1 MGRQALDE
9 EGHGVVDRGRLDQVV
24 VVEGED
30 ERGRVALEVGDQ
42 ARHDGL
48 GGRAGGGLEEHLR
61 SGPDPRRSPPDRGDE
76 VGEEAG
82 QVVVGGVEGEPGEGV
97 PVRALPPGRVERQ
110 PLGEQRGLA
119 EARRRGDEDEPGPVV
134 RVRRTGEVVGQPGPR
149 HEQPPRDRRPE
160 LGPEHGHG
168 PSLGPSSHAP
178 G

>member
-9 EGHGVVDRGRLDQVV
+9 KGHGVVDRGRLDQVV

-76 VGEEAG
+76 VGEEVG
-82 QVVVGGVEGEPGEGV
+82 QVVVGGVEGEPGGACPSGPSRPAASSV
-97 PVRALPPGRVERQ
+97 SHWASSVVLPKPAGAATRTSRGRWSGSGGPGPPDR
-110 PLGEQRGLA
+110 RGGRSAGA
-119 EARRRGDEDEPGPVV
+119 EARAAAA
-134 RVRRTGEVVGQPGPR
+134 
-149 HEQPPRDRRPE
+149 RP
-160 LGPEHGHG
+160 
-168 PSLGPSSHAP
+168 AA
-178 G
+178 